1 MGVEMKREENLIPG
15 YHQLTDAE
23 GQRGRVKSHESRRRK
38 KSLKQLC
45 RMVADIGA
53 PGEIRDVM
61 RALGIPEDDQT
72 ILLGI
77 VLTAG
82 LDGMKGDK
90 DARRDFIRYLGV
102 DPGEVREEKALALK
116 EKEAKKKDPENDGE
130 LTIFEQMVRERH
142 ERAHEETS

>member
-1 MGVEMKREENLIPG
+1 MNEQNLTHKLTKEEQDI
-15 YHQLTDAE
+15 
-23 GQRGRVKSHESRRRK
+23 GRRKGHENRRRRK
-38 KSLKQLC
+38 TLKQLC

-61 RALGIPEDDQT
+61 RSLGIPEDDQT
-72 ILLGI
+72 ILLAI

-82 LDGMKGDK
+82 LDGAKGDK
-90 DARRDFIRYLGV
+90 DARRDFIRYLGY
-102 DPGEVREEKALALK
+102 DPDEVREDKLLALR

-142 ERAHEETS
+142 ERAHEETD

>member
-1 MGVEMKREENLIPG
+1 MKGHENLIHG
-15 YHQLTDAE
+15 YHKLTDE
-23 GQRGRVKSHESRRRK
+23 ERKRGRDKVNEVRRRK

-82 LDGMKGDK
+82 LDGTKGDK

-102 DPGEVREEKALALK
+102 DPGEVREEKALTLR
-116 EKEAKKKDPENDGE
+116 EKEAKRKDPENDGE
-130 LTIFEQMVRERH
+130 LTVFEQMVRERH
-142 ERAHEETS
+142 ERAHEEAE